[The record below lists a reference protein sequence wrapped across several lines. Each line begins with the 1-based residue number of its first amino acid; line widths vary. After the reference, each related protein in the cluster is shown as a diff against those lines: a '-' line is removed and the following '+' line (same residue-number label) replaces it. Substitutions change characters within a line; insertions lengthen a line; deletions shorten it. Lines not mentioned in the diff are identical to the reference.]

1 MLCVHLYK
9 VMQIAWLSTAA
20 YNLSTATTVPP
31 ALLGSRW
38 QLLLMIGM
46 FKVILTS
53 QAWYLLCFYSLFGE
67 AKVGNFVAA
76 LLYFM
81 VVWRDTEMQGAEG
94 YTWRNEFGSSCL
106 WEGVTGIA
114 VRIGNGLH
122 AAQVQLCL
130 QKWIRL
136 LMDGC

>member
-67 AKVGNFVAA
+67 AKVVNFVAA

-81 VVWRDTEMQGAEG
+81 VVWRDTEMQGAIRE
-94 YTWRNEFGSSCL
+94 EMSL
-106 WEGVTGIA
+106 
-114 VRIGNGLH
+114 GLLVSGKVWL
-122 AAQVQLCL
+122 A
-130 QKWIRL
+130 L
-136 LMDGC
+136 LLGLAMGCMQPKYSFACKSEYIC